1 MRSAAG
7 SAGSSMRLDRRTV
20 FFAPRDAPLDGL
32 QRHPDSADVL
42 FAVQVQT
49 PYRLAQF
56 CVLHGQAVMPG
67 VIGDAKP
74 AILF

>member
-1 MRSAAG
+1 
-7 SAGSSMRLDRRTV
+7 
-20 FFAPRDAPLDGL
+20 L